1 MMACM
6 AIAVV
11 TDEYSFIFDPLFSM
25 DDGSKEPSHH
35 SESSYL
41 KELKNSIFIVID
53 NIEMKY

>member
-11 TDEYSFIFDPLFSM
+11 TDEYSFIFEPLFSM

-41 KELKNSIFIVID
+41 KELKNSIFIIIK
-53 NIEMKY
+53 NIK